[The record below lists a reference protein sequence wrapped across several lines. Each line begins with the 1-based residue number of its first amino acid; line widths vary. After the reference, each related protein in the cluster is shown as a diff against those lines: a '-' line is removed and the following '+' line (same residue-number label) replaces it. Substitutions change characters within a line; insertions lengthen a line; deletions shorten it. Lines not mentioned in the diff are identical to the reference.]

1 VSKYLDSNDIEYEV
15 KSGAHMLWVYNN
27 SDKKYSYYYTTGRW
41 SPYGM
46 HHYKHYQSKNIEDFC
61 SRFLNRKV
69 TSEPVSKILFDNSP
83 IQKELC
89 LEVERKTRYE
99 VIERDPQGKDYRLHM
114 LRNTKARARRRNI
127 FFDLTLDDI
136 QIGTHCPILDV
147 KFEVGRENWHNS
159 PSLDRIDNSRGYES
173 DNVIVVCMMAN
184 SIKNQATPTQIRK
197 VADFYGE
204 LTDSTGA
211 VTS

>member
-1 VSKYLDSNDIEYEV
+1 MESIMSERTGLKPTDEGEKMKLVNIQTEPP
-15 KSGAHMLWVYNN
+15 GAW
-27 SDKKYSYYYTTGRW
+27 
-41 SPYGM
+41 
-46 HHYKHYQSKNIEDFC
+46 QNI
-61 SRFLNRKV
+61 
-69 TSEPVSKILFDNSP
+69 TYEPVSGVLFDKAP
-83 IQKELC
+83 IKKELC
-89 LEVERKTRYE
+89 LGLDRKTRYE
-99 VIERDPQGKDYRLHM
+99 VIERDPRGKDYRLTM
-114 LRNTKARARRRNI
+114 LRHAKARARRRNI

-197 VADFYGE
+197 VADFYDA
-204 LTDSTGA
+204 LKDSTGV